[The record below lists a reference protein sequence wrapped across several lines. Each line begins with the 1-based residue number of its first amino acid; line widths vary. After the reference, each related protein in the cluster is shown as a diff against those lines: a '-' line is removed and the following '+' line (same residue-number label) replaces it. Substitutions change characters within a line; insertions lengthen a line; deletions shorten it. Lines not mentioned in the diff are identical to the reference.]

1 MRPFVLTDT
10 RTVATAITVLQLTAP
25 STMVVEILS
34 ASATQSTS
42 VTSAAAEIALVRKSA
57 TATGTTALTPLKLQP
72 GGPAVSSTGAR
83 TATGEGTDGDLLIG
97 EGFNILNGW
106 SYVPVPEERIFV
118 PPSGIIALKF
128 TAAPTSA
135 TWKTRIVFREIG

>member
-25 STMVVEILS
+25 STMAVEILS

-57 TATGTTALTPLKLQP
+57 AATVTALTPLRLFP
-72 GGPAVSSTGAR
+72 GGPAASSTGGR
-83 TATGEGTDGDLLIG
+83 TATAEGTDTDLVIQ

-106 SYVPVPEERIFV
+106 VYTPVPEERIFV
-118 PPSGIIALKF
+118 PPSAIIGLKF